1 MNIRPY
7 YLWISL
13 IIIPGLATAQQY
25 QLRNDIARSGRVR
38 YFPNGKRN
46 VIIDTDSVKQLT
58 LDPDQVLWF
67 EKGRFRFEPVSNF
80 TVHFK
85 HGQSLRIADDFAI
98 VQNTGSVCLLVH
110 DLLISPERSSRT
122 YLLRKRGEKNLI
134 AIHDNSNKFDDG
146 NFSSHDQKLL
156 LKVFGNNP
164 NLRLLLRQRELTC
177 RNLPEY
183 VRHYN
188 RQVNSVR

>member
-1 MNIRPY
+1 M
-7 YLWISL
+7 
-13 IIIPGLATAQQY
+13 IIIPSLATAQQY
-25 QLRNDIARSGRVR
+25 QLKNDMVRSGRVR

-46 VIIDTDSVKQLT
+46 VIIDTDSAKQLL

-80 TVHFK
+80 TVHVK
-85 HGQSLRIADDFAI
+85 RGESLHVTHDFAI
-98 VQNTGSVCLLVH
+98 VQDTGAVCLLVH
-110 DLLISPERSSRT
+110 DLLISPELSSRS
-122 YLLRKRGEKNLI
+122 YLLRRRGEKKLI
-134 AIHDNSNKFDDG
+134 VIHDNSNEFDDG

-156 LKVFGNNP
+156 LKVFSNNP
-164 NLRLLLRQRELTC
+164 NLRQLLRQQNLTC